1 MRAGVLAAMAA
12 VLLVAGCATVRDSR
26 LNPFNWFGR
35 SAETR
40 ALAAAPYE
48 GRQPVQT
55 VTELHVEP
63 ATGGAIIRAK
73 GVPPTQGWF
82 EGELVL
88 EASEDPSQLAYRF
101 VLRRPGGPQRAGSAI
116 SREVT
121 VATFVSDFKLEGV
134 RNITVTGAD
143 NARSTRRR

>member
-26 LNPFNWFGR
+26 LNPMNWFGR
-35 SAETR
+35 STEAR

-48 GRQPVQT
+48 GRLPVQT

-88 EASEDPSQLAYRF
+88 EPSQDPAELAYRF
-101 VLRRPGGPQRAGSAI
+101 VLRRPVEPQRAGSAL

-121 VATFVSDFKLEGV
+121 VATFVSDFKLEEV
-134 RNITVTGAD
+134 RNITVSGAD